1 MEQTIYIVVLVL
13 TGLINLAMGG
23 YLLSGSNAYRQ
34 QTVYYR
40 SRLLTVLWLVTF
52 GLGYF
57 IQAIFLW
64 RYTWPTAASALT
76 VSFFHIGAIC
86 FNWGYI
92 PLLNPR
98 YLTKSIVVRDLIIYA
113 IGLIAYW
120 SVALLWKHAPMYVAL
135 AFLIFF
141 AYSTYT
147 VLTFYK
153 TYNRVSLR
161 IIRMGEGNMRDFIR
175 WMQVCC
181 DCIVLFGIGSV
192 AITAIFPNDIIPF
205 VLLLIGGVGMFSY
218 MTYSMIKYGKII
230 S

>member
-1 MEQTIYIVVLVL
+1 MEQTIYIVALVL
-13 TGLINLAMGG
+13 TGLANLGMGA
-23 YLLSGSNAYRQ
+23 YLFSGSNAYRQ

-40 SRLLTVLWLVTF
+40 SRMLTVLWQVVF

-57 IQAIFLW
+57 IQATFLW
-64 RYTWPTAASALT
+64 RYTWPTAASALLA
-76 VSFFHIGAIC
+76 SFFHIGAIC

-92 PLLNPR
+92 PLLNPK
-98 YLTKSIVVRDLIIYA
+98 YLTKGIIVRDLIIYA
-113 IGLIAYW
+113 IGLTAYW
-120 SVALLWKHAPMYVAL
+120 TVALSWQHAPMYVAL

-147 VLTFYK
+147 VFIFYR

-161 IIRMGEGNMRDFIR
+161 IIHMGAGNMRDFIR

-205 VLLLIGGVGMFSY
+205 VLLLIGGVGMFAY
-218 MTYSMIKYGKII
+218 MTYSIIKYGKII